1 MYPFW
6 QSTIQPLFEIIKP
19 SRIVEIGA
27 DYGDNT
33 QNLLAWCSRSGARAY
48 IIDPFP
54 KFDPDAYKI
63 QYGDVFVFYRGMS
76 LSALPLIDR
85 MDAVLID
92 GDHNWY
98 TVYHELKLIEKACLA
113 DGSKVPRTPEGSIS
127 GGSMAHGLP
136 EEPDHGRFPLVFIHD
151 VAWPYARRDMYYD
164 PETIPEAWRMAY
176 ARKGIDPD
184 SIDLVEEGGLNPHL
198 CNARYAH
205 NIRNGVLTAVEDFMR
220 ESSVPLELVTI
231 PVFHGLGIL
240 FPANMRD
247 LYPEFDRFIRN
258 LTLPETCRGL
268 VGSLEKTRIKQAIAI
283 EENNRKIRDLEGTRR
298 RETEAHQQV
307 CRKLELTMEAREKA
321 FESLEAKARADGD
334 RFKAQMEEGRLKFV
348 ELEQK
353 RRDENDAS
361 QKELLERLQ
370 KINALNQQVQ
380 SLNQQV
386 QSREQQV
393 KMLGQ
398 VRDRL
403 KKEKDQLS
411 RWMAQI
417 QEQFNA
423 LVNTKRWILGNAVVG
438 LATLSALRKNRT
450 TAVDHIRRI
459 LNEYA
464 FFKIWEQPLSSGP
477 PSTGDTRLPVPSTI
491 YPRRRY
497 NLTVAVIAW
506 DVGHNPLGRAYLL
519 AEALSRYFHVLLLG
533 PMFKRYNTR
542 VWAPLQNSRITV
554 LPLPG
559 DDFPAFLRTL
569 EKVAPRIEADIVI
582 SCKPRLPSVQMGLM
596 MKAFLN
602 RPLFIDIDDYELS
615 FFKERSRLSLDD
627 IRKQKFA
634 DINLPFE
641 ETWTRFTESLISLAD
656 GWFVSNPALAEKFS
670 GIMVPHARDEARFD
684 PLLYDRETRRRELGI
699 DPDDKV
705 VLFLGT
711 PRPHKGVTEVLEA
724 VKACNNPHYKLCVIG
739 TPPDRAYDRTLRSRG
754 GDSLILLPDQ
764 PFDRL
769 AENLVIADLVCLI
782 QDPESEISR
791 YQLPAKVIDAL
802 SMGIP
807 VLATDTGPLASLVR
821 AGVVTPVTPDS
832 LAPSI
837 DRMLSEADAHRRKQL
852 ERRDLFLKQYSYAAI
867 TDTMLDPLLSA
878 LEKPRPLAEG
888 TLAFTE
894 VQRSLPEQE
903 VGPGQQPSI
912 KNGAIDIVVFWKQ
925 NDTGLYGR
933 RSDMFIKYLALRE
946 EIGRIAVF
954 DMPISIEA
962 LREKAAGN
970 GVSHDRMIFRETLL
984 RNWGVRDTAK
994 VSFHTFIYGAGAAD
1008 RDKQIWQYP
1017 DEYGFEA
1024 FVAARLETCGI
1035 DPKASVF
1042 WFYPYNP
1049 HIPKLVRYFKPKF
1062 KVVDLVDDHRT
1073 WPDLSEIKR
1082 LQLTLHYREV
1092 LKSADLAM
1100 ANCETVR
1107 AALEKYHPDIRL
1119 VPNGC
1124 EVASP
1129 PEAPSDEAF
1138 GRFAALGGPKLVY
1151 VGNLEKG
1158 KIDTGLIQTMAEKR
1172 PHWQIC
1178 LIGSTHANP
1187 DIMELDVFPNIHFFG
1202 VVGYPEVRA
1211 WISACDVAI
1220 LPHVDSTKTQ
1230 SMNPLKLYV
1239 YCSLGVPVVATDIR
1253 NLDDLRSHVAVASS
1267 NDDFIAK
1274 VEDSLAKGKKG
1285 ISGDL
1290 RQCLAANSWEQRVET
1305 VMTYLKGI
1313 K

>member
-1 MYPFW
+1 MHPFW
-6 QSTIQPLFEIIKP
+6 QSITQPLFEILKP
-19 SRIVEIGA
+19 REIVEIGA

-33 QNLLAWCSRSGARAY
+33 RNLLEWCRLSGARAHV
-48 IIDPFP
+48 IDPFP
-54 KFDPDAYKI
+54 KFDPENFKAE
-63 QYGDVFVFYRGMS
+63 YGDVFVFYKGMS
-76 LSALPLIDR
+76 LSALPMIGR
-85 MDAVLID
+85 MDAMLID

-98 TVYHELKLIEKACLA
+98 TVYHELKLIEK
-113 DGSKVPRTPEGSIS
+113 SNNHV
-127 GGSMAHGLP
+127 
-136 EEPDHGRFPLVFIHD
+136 FPLVFIHD

-176 ARKGIDPD
+176 ARKGLDPD

-220 ESSVPLELVTI
+220 ESTLELELVTI
-231 PVFHGLGIL
+231 DIFYGLGIL
-240 FPANMRD
+240 FPSDMRV
-247 LYPEFDRFIRN
+247 LYPEFDRFIRE
-258 LTLPETCRGL
+258 LVLPETSREL
-268 VGSLEKTRIKQAIAI
+268 VNRLEIARIRQTITI
-283 EENNRKIRDLEGTRR
+283 EESKRKIRDIESTRR
-298 RETEAHQQV
+298 RENEAHEQV
-307 CRKLELTMEAREKA
+307 CRNLEQTLDAREKA
-321 FESLEAKARADGD
+321 LETLEARVRADTD
-334 RFKAQMEEGRLKFV
+334 RYKAQIEEERLK
-348 ELEQK
+348 LLDLDQK
-353 RRDENDAS
+353 RRKENAAAD
-361 QKELLERLQ
+361 KELQERKR
-370 KINALNQQVQ
+370 KINHLEQQVQ
-380 SLNQQV
+380 SLEQKV
-386 QSREQQV
+386 RTMGQSEQ
-393 KMLGQ
+393 
-398 VRDRL
+398 RL

-423 LVNTKRWILGNAVVG
+423 LINTNRWIVGNALVG

-450 TAVDHIRRI
+450 TAADHIRRI
-459 LNEYA
+459 LNQYE
-464 FFKIWEQPLSSGP
+464 FFKTYEQTMMPDFRP
-477 PSTGDTRLPVPSTI
+477 AGDARLPVSKTS

-519 AEALSRYFHVLLLG
+519 AEALSRYFHVILLG
-533 PMFKRYNTR
+533 PQFKRYNTR
-542 VWAPLQNSRITV
+542 VWAPLADARIPV

-559 DDFPAFLRTL
+559 DDFPGFLRTL
-569 EKVAPRIEADIVI
+569 EKAAPRIEADIVI

-602 RPLFIDIDDYELS
+602 RPVFIDIDDYELS
-615 FFKERSRLSLDD
+615 FFKQRSRLSLED
-627 IRKQKFA
+627 IRKQAYPDLK
-634 DINLPFE
+634 LPFE
-641 ETWTRFTESLISLAD
+641 ETWTRFAEGLITHAD
-656 GWFVSNPALAEKFS
+656 GWFVSNPALAEKFG
-670 GIMVPHARDEARFD
+670 GIMAPHARDEARFD
-684 PLLYDRETRRRELGI
+684 PSLYDRQARRRELGI

-724 VKACNNPHYKLCVIG
+724 LRTCNNPRYKLCVTG
-739 TPPDRAYDRTLRSRG
+739 TPPDRAYDQALRSRG
-754 GDSLILLPDQ
+754 GDSLIMLPDQ

-769 AENLVIADLVCLI
+769 AENLIIADLICLI

-802 SMGIP
+802 AMGIP
-807 VLATDTGPLASLVR
+807 VLATETGPLASLVR

-852 ERRDLFLKQYSYAAI
+852 EKRDLFLKQYSYAAI
-867 TDTMLDPLLSA
+867 TDAMRDPLLSA
-878 LEKPRPLAEG
+878 LEKPRPLDDDA
-888 TLAFTE
+888 LAFLE
-894 VQRSLPEQE
+894 VQRSLPETE
-903 VGPGQQPSI
+903 TAPGQQPSI

-946 EIGRIAVF
+946 EIGRIAIF

-970 GVSHDRMIFRETLL
+970 GISHDRMIYRETLL
-984 RNWGVRDTAK
+984 RNWGVRDTDK
-994 VSFHTFIYGAGAAD
+994 ISFHTFIYGTSGAD

-1017 DEYGFEA
+1017 DESGFEA
-1024 FVAARLETCGI
+1024 FVARRLETCGI

-1049 HIPKLVRYFKPKF
+1049 HIPRLARSFKPRV

-1092 LKSADLAM
+1092 LKSADLAL

-1124 EVASP
+1124 EIASP

-1158 KIDTGLIQTMAEKR
+1158 KIDTALIQTMAEKR
-1172 PHWQIC
+1172 PDWQIC

-1187 DIMELDVFPNIHFFG
+1187 EIMELDVFPNIHFFG

-1211 WISACDVAI
+1211 WINACDVAI
-1220 LPHVDSTKTQ
+1220 LPHVDSAKTQ

-1253 NLDDLRSHVAVASS
+1253 NMDDLRSHVAVASS
-1267 NDDFIAK
+1267 DDDFIAK
-1274 VEDSLAKGKKG
+1274 VEDALSKGKKG

-1305 VMTYLKGI
+1305 VMTHLKEI

>member
-1 MYPFW
+1 MHPFW
-6 QSTIQPLFEIIKP
+6 QSITQPLFEIVKP
-19 SRIVEIGA
+19 REVVEVGA

-33 QNLLAWCSRSGARAY
+33 RNLLAWCRRSGARAH

-54 KFDPDAYKI
+54 KFDPEDFAAE
-63 QYGDVFVFYRGMS
+63 YGDAFVFYRGMS
-76 LSALPLIDR
+76 LSALPMISR

-98 TVYHELKLIEKACLA
+98 TVYHELKLIEKSCGL
-113 DGSKVPRTPEGSIS
+113 DGIKGSNGP
-127 GGSMAHGLP
+127 GGSLPDGRMAHGLP
-136 EEPDHGRFPLVFIHD
+136 EEPNYSGFPLVFIHD

-184 SIDLVEEGGLNPHL
+184 SIDLVEKGGLNPHL

-205 NIRNGVLTAVEDFMR
+205 NIRNGILTAVEDFMR
-220 ESSVPLELVTI
+220 ESPLALDLVTI
-231 PVFHGLGIL
+231 GMFHGLGIL
-240 FPANMRD
+240 FPASMRD
-247 LYPEFDRFIRN
+247 LHPEFDRFIRD
-258 LTLPETCRGL
+258 LALPEPCREL
-268 VGSLEKTRIKQAIAI
+268 MGSLEKTRIKQAITI
-283 EENNRKIRDLEGTRR
+283 EENNRNIRDLESTRR
-298 RETEAHQQV
+298 RETETHQQA
-307 CRKLELTMEAREKA
+307 CRKLELTLEAREKA
-321 FESLEAKARADGD
+321 LEALDAKARAEAD
-334 RFKAQMEEGRLKFV
+334 RFKAQMEEDRLKLV
-348 ELEQK
+348 ALEQK
-353 RRDENDAS
+353 RRDENAAAD
-361 QKELLERLQ
+361 KELLER
-370 KINALNQQVQ
+370 KRRINALDQQVQ
-380 SLNQQV
+380 SL
-386 QSREQQV
+386 EQ
-393 KMLGQ
+393 KAKTMGQ
-398 VRDRL
+398 AGDRL

-417 QEQFNA
+417 QEQFNS
-423 LVNTKRWILGNAVVG
+423 LVNTRRWIVGNAVVG
-438 LATLSALRKNRT
+438 FATLSALRKNRT

-459 LNEYA
+459 LNQYE
-464 FFKIWEQPLSSGP
+464 FFKTYEQTFMPG
-477 PSTGDTRLPVPSTI
+477 TQTAGDTRLPVAGKF

-542 VWAPLQNSRITV
+542 VWAPLRDAGITV
-554 LPLPG
+554 LSFPG

-569 EKVAPRIEADIVI
+569 EKAAPRIEADII
-582 SCKPRLPSVQMGLM
+582 IACKPRLPSVQPGLM

-615 FFKERSRLSLDD
+615 FFKERSRISLED
-627 IRKQKFA
+627 IRKQAFA
-634 DINLPFE
+634 DLHLPFE
-641 ETWTRFTESLISLAD
+641 ETWTRFAESLISQAD
-656 GWFVSNPALAEKFS
+656 GWFVSNPTLAEKFG
-670 GIMVPHARDEARFD
+670 GITVPHARDEARFD
-684 PLLYDRETRRRELGI
+684 PSLYDRQTRRRELGI
-699 DPDDKV
+699 DVDDKV

-724 VKACNNPHYKLCVIG
+724 VKACNNPRYKLCVIG
-739 TPPDRAYDRTLRSRG
+739 TPPDRAYDQALRSKG
-754 GDSLILLPDQ
+754 GDSLIMLPDQ

-769 AENLVIADLVCLI
+769 PENLVIADLVCLI

-802 SMGIP
+802 AMGIP
-807 VLATDTGPLASLVR
+807 VLATETGPLASLVR
-821 AGVVTPVTPDS
+821 AGAVVPVTLDH
-832 LAPSI
+832 LAESI
-837 DRMLSEADAHRRKQL
+837 DRMLSGADTHRRKQL
-852 ERRDLFLKQYSYAAI
+852 ERRDLFLQQYSYSAI
-867 TDTMLDPLLSA
+867 TETMLDPLLSA
-878 LEKPRPLAEG
+878 LEKPRPLAEDA
-888 TLAFTE
+888 LAFTE
-894 VQRSLPEQE
+894 VQRNLPERE
-903 VGPGQQPSI
+903 AGSRPFI
-912 KNGAIDIVVFWKQ
+912 NNGAIDIVVFWKQ

-946 EIGRIAVF
+946 EIGHIAVF

-970 GVSHDRMIFRETLL
+970 GISHDRMIHRETLL
-984 RNWGVRDTAK
+984 RNWGLRDTEK
-994 VSFHTFIYGAGAAD
+994 VSFHTFIYGSGGAD

-1017 DEYGFEA
+1017 DESGFEA
-1024 FVAARLETCGI
+1024 FVAERLATCGI

-1049 HIPKLVRYFKPKF
+1049 HIPKLVRHFKPRV

-1092 LKSADLAM
+1092 LKSADLAL

-1119 VPNGC
+1119 IPNGC
-1124 EVASP
+1124 EMAPP
-1129 PEAPSDEAF
+1129 PEAPSDGAF

-1158 KIDTGLIQTMAEKR
+1158 KIDTVLIRTMAEKR
-1172 PHWQIC
+1172 PDWQIC

-1187 DIMELDVFPNIHFFG
+1187 EIMELDACPNIHFFG
-1202 VVGYPEVRA
+1202 VVSYPEVRA
-1211 WISACDVAI
+1211 WISACDAAI
-1220 LPHVDSTKTQ
+1220 LPHVDSAKTQ

-1253 NLDDLRSHVAVASS
+1253 NLDDLRPHVAVASS
-1267 NDDFIAK
+1267 HDDFIAK
-1274 VEDSLAKGKKG
+1274 VEDALAKGKKG

-1290 RQCLAANSWEQRVET
+1290 RKCLEANSWQQRVEM
-1305 VMTYLKGI
+1305 VMAHLRGMM
-1313 K
+1313 

>member
-1 MYPFW
+1 MHPFW
-6 QSTIQPLFEIIKP
+6 QSITQPLFEILKP
-19 SRIVEIGA
+19 REIVEIGA

-33 QNLLAWCSRSGARAY
+33 RNLLEWCRRSGARAHV
-48 IIDPFP
+48 IDPFP
-54 KFDPDAYKI
+54 KFDPENFKAE
-63 QYGDVFVFYRGMS
+63 YGDAFVFYQGMS
-76 LSALPLIDR
+76 LGALPLIGR

-98 TVYHELKLIEKACLA
+98 TVYHELKLIEKAFIP
-113 DGSKVPRTPEGSIS
+113 DGLNRSDEYDGGLS
-127 GGSMAHGLP
+127 GGQK
-136 EEPDHGRFPLVFIHD
+136 PDEMPDKTDDQHFPLIFIHD

-220 ESSVPLELVTI
+220 ESSVPLGLVII
-231 PVFHGLGIL
+231 PVFHGLGVL
-240 FPANMRD
+240 FPKQMRD
-247 LYPEFDRFIRN
+247 LHPKFDCFIQNLAMPEICG
-258 LTLPETCRGL
+258 EL
-268 VGSLEKTRIKQAIAI
+268 VGGLEKTRVKQAIAI
-283 EENNRKIRDLEGTRR
+283 EENHRKIRELESTRR
-298 RETEAHQQV
+298 RETEAHAQSR
-307 CRKLELTMEAREKA
+307 RKLEQTIDGREKA
-321 FESLEAKARADGD
+321 LAAAEEKARADAE
-334 RFKAQMEEGRLKFV
+334 RYRAQIEESRLKIL
-348 ELEQK
+348 ELEQS
-353 RRDENDAS
+353 RREAHEAAE
-361 QKELLERLQ
+361 KEFLERKR
-370 KINALNQQVQ
+370 KINHLDQQVQ
-380 SLNQQV
+380 ALEQKV
-386 QSREQQV
+386 RTMGQSEQ
-393 KMLGQ
+393 
-398 VRDRL
+398 RL

-423 LVNTKRWILGNAVVG
+423 LINANRWIVGNALVSLV
-438 LATLSALRKNRT
+438 TLSALRKNRT
-450 TAVDHIRRI
+450 TAADHIRRI
-459 LNEYA
+459 LNQYE
-464 FFKIWEQPLSSGP
+464 FFRTYEQTMVPESRPAG
-477 PSTGDTRLPVPSTI
+477 GVRLPVSKTS

-542 VWAPLQNSRITV
+542 VWAPLADARITV

-559 DDFPAFLRTL
+559 DDFPGFLRTL

-582 SCKPRLPSVQMGLM
+582 CCKPRLPSLQMGLM

-602 RPLFIDIDDYELS
+602 RPVFIDIDDYELS
-615 FFKERSRLSLDD
+615 FFKQRSRLSLED
-627 IRKQKFA
+627 IRKQAYPDLK
-634 DINLPFE
+634 LPFE
-641 ETWTRFTESLISLAD
+641 ETWTRFAEGLITHAD
-656 GWFVSNPALAEKFS
+656 GWFVSNPALAEKFG
-670 GIMVPHARDEARFD
+670 GIMAPHARDEARFD
-684 PLLYDRETRRRELGI
+684 PSLYDRQARRGELGI

-739 TPPDRAYDRTLRSRG
+739 TPPDRTYDQALRSRG
-754 GDSLILLPDQ
+754 GNSLIMLPDQ

-769 AENLVIADLVCLI
+769 AENLVIADLICLI
-782 QDPESEISR
+782 QDPESEISK

-802 SMGIP
+802 AMGIP
-807 VLATDTGPLASLVR
+807 LLATETGPLASLVR
-821 AGVVTPVTPDS
+821 AGVVTPVTQDS

-852 ERRDLFLKQYSYAAI
+852 EKRDLFLKQYSYAAI
-867 TDTMLDPLLSA
+867 ADTMLDPLLSA

-888 TLAFTE
+888 TLGFTE

-903 VGPGQQPSI
+903 AGPGQQPSI

-962 LREKAAGN
+962 LRGKAAGN
-970 GVSHDRMIFRETLL
+970 GISHDRMIFRETLL
-984 RNWGVRDTAK
+984 RNWGVRDTKK
-994 VSFHTFIYGAGAAD
+994 VSFHTFIYGNSGAD

-1017 DEYGFEA
+1017 DESGFEA
-1024 FVAARLETCGI
+1024 FVGRRLETCGI

-1049 HIPKLVRYFKPKF
+1049 HIPRLIRSLKPRV

-1092 LKSADLAM
+1092 LKSADLVL

-1107 AALEKYHPDIRL
+1107 DALEKYHPDIRL

-1124 EVASP
+1124 EIAPP
-1129 PEAPSDEAF
+1129 PEAPSDGTF

-1172 PHWQIC
+1172 PDWQIC
-1178 LIGSTHANP
+1178 LIGSNHANP
-1187 DIMELDVFPNIHFFG
+1187 EIMELDACPNIHFFG
-1202 VVGYPEVRA
+1202 VVPYPEVRA

-1220 LPHVDSTKTQ
+1220 LPHVDSAKTQ

-1267 NDDFIAK
+1267 NEDFIAK
-1274 VEDSLAKGKKG
+1274 VEDALSKGK
-1285 ISGDL
+1285 
-1290 RQCLAANSWEQRVET
+1290 
-1305 VMTYLKGI
+1305 
-1313 K
+1313 